1 MNTEMI
7 NLSTLKTTASTKI
20 EEMGCFLV
28 DIKVSSSNDIKIV
41 IDSANGISMNDCVNL
56 TKFIEQKLDRDK
68 EDFSLS
74 ISSPGTD
81 ASFMVP
87 EQFFK
92 NYNCLVDVLMK
103 SGNEYNAVLKEL
115 STEKEKIFLK
125 SNNNIEL
132 VLNLSEIKRIKK
144 SKNQK
149 IIKCR

>member
-7 NLSTLKTTASTKI
+7 SLSTLKTTVSTKI
-20 EEMGCFLV
+20 EEMCCFLV
-28 DIKVSSSNDIKIV
+28 DIKVSNSNDIKIV
-41 IDSANGISMNDCVNL
+41 IDSANGISMNDCINL

-81 ASFMVP
+81 ASFKVP

-92 NYNCLVDVLMK
+92 NYNCLVDVIMK

-115 STEKEKIFLK
+115 NTEKEKIFLK